1 MKTET
6 KSESGSPDPTVQ
18 GKDGETA
25 GTESEQNVKNV
36 CPGCGSPK
44 LRFGSRDPCEGDYY
58 WCNVCG
64 FGPILFPLYH
74 AMPVASIPNEQPCP
88 QCLKGTMFLAVEDD
102 GSLWYVCNNKC
113 CMYEIE
119 VKTLTDCARC
129 PDLTK
134 CGAHITGG
142 TVQQCAE
149 IIDAEE
155 SNRALQIV
163 AQLKRK
169 TTHDAITS
177 IQRAHG
183 LVGRGL

>member
-6 KSESGSPDPTVQ
+6 KSESGSPDPGLQT
-18 GKDGETA
+18 KDGKTA

-36 CPGCGSPK
+36 CPGCGSPV

-102 GSLWYVCNNKC
+102 GSLWYVCNNKYC
-113 CMYEIE
+113 KHDEEIPGSKKMP
-119 VKTLTDCARC
+119 V
-129 PDLTK
+129 
-134 CGAHITGG
+134 
-142 TVQQCAE
+142 
-149 IIDAEE
+149 IDAETA
-155 SNRALQIV
+155 NAALQLR
-163 AQLKRK
+163 AMA
-169 TTHDAITS
+169 DAIEPGFNARTWLE
-177 IQRAHG
+177 A
-183 LVGRGL
+183 RGL